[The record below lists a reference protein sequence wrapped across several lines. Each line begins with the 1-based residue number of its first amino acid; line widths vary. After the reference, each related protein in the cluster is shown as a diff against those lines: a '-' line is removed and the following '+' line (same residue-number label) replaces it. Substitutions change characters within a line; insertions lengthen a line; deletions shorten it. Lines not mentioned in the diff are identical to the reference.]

1 MNHRTARPDAR
12 AKGAVR
18 GGAVRGA
25 AARGPRRPDRPD
37 RPDRPRR
44 TRRWVLAGA
53 CALLAVPVLAD
64 RVAAGVAEDRMADRI
79 AARQSAL
86 VAAPDVSIDGFPFLW
101 NAAAGSYPEVE
112 VEGRARTDEGLPVTA
127 SLDLREVSRTAG
139 GYAAATARGRFE
151 VPLDALAAKRGAG
164 FRLTGR
170 DGRLEITRSFMG
182 VPLVVTAELKLSGD
196 TVTLEPAAASLAG
209 RSIDP
214 ANPQIAA
221 ALRAAERKIPELPL
235 GLVPSGISVDGSA
248 VTVHAEAREVALA
261 DTA

>member
-18 GGAVRGA
+18 GGGVRGGAVRAA
-25 AARGPRRPDRPD
+25 AARGPRRPG
-37 RPDRPRR
+37 R
-44 TRRWVLAGA
+44 TRRCALAGA
-53 CALLAVPVLAD
+53 CALLAVLVLAD
-64 RVAAGVAEDRMADRI
+64 RVAAGVAEDRMAGRI

-86 VAAPDVSIDGFPFLW
+86 VGAPDVSIDGFPFLW
-101 NAAAGSYPEVE
+101 NAAAGNYPEVE
-112 VEGRARTDEGLPVTA
+112 VEGRARTDDGLPVTA

-139 GYAAATARGRFE
+139 GYAAATARGQFK

-164 FRLTGR
+164 VRLTGR
-170 DGRLEITRSFMG
+170 DGRMEITRSFMG
-182 VPLVVTAELKLSGD
+182 VPLVVTAALKLTGD

-209 RSIDP
+209 RPLDP

-235 GLVPSGISVDGSA
+235 GLVPSGISVDAGA
-248 VTVHAEAREVALA
+248 VTVRGEAREVALA